1 MFASKTFAEWKEALA
16 TLAGVWAPGQMPSE
30 LVDDPQVGANG
41 YLSTVERTDGIN
53 FDLVANPVQMDE
65 TADQLTSA
73 PEHGQHTEEILLEL
87 GLDWDQIIA
96 HKESG
101 AIL

>member
-1 MFASKTFAEWKEALA
+1 M
-16 TLAGVWAPGQMPSE
+16 
-30 LVDDPQVGANG
+30 
-41 YLSTVERTDGIN
+41 ERPDGNN
-53 FDLVANPVQMDE
+53 FELVANPVQMNE
-65 TADQLTSA
+65 TADRLTSA

-96 HKESG
+96 HKEAG